1 MVQCEMCGTET
12 TAPTTIKVEGAEL
25 EVCSNCADFG
35 TEVETED
42 SSSSTSSKY
51 STSSSGGRSS
61 SSSRSTS
68 SSTSR
73 SGGRNDM
80 FDAVDELAQD
90 YDTRIRQAR
99 EERGLTQA
107 ELANQLNEKASLI
120 RKVERGD
127 TLPSDDLQSKLESF
141 LDISLTAGAGD
152 DDTNE
157 WQTDRGADGYTLG
170 DVVERK
176 D

>member
-1 MVQCEMCGTET
+1 MCGTET
-12 TAPTTIKVEGAEL
+12 ATPTTIKVEGAEL

-35 TEVETED
+35 TEVKTEE

-51 STSSSGGRSS
+51 STSSTS
-61 SSSRSTS
+61 SSSRSSGRSSTS
-68 SSTSR
+68 SSSR
-73 SGGRNDM
+73 SGGRDDM
-80 FDAVDELAQD
+80 FDAVGDLAQD
-90 YDTRIRQAR
+90 YDSRIRQAR
-99 EERGLTQA
+99 EQRGLTQA

-141 LDISLTAGAGD
+141 FDMSLSAGSDQEETDGWQSD
-152 DDTNE
+152 RDTGE
-157 WQTDRGADGYTLG
+157 YTLG